1 MYKKILLPADG
12 SNYAEKAAEY
22 VKWIAK
28 SFNSEILVLNVF
40 ETSSLNP
47 FRSKKLKK
55 AFQEGGEQKLE
66 GVLKILENEGLKIKT
81 QIKEGRPADVILKT
95 IEDENIDRV
104 VIGFSWKNSFDWL
117 LKGRAAEKVIRAAQ
131 VPVMIIH

>member
-1 MYKKILLPADG
+1 MYKKILLPAD
-12 SNYAEKAAEY
+12 SSKYAEKAAEY
-22 VKWIAK
+22 AKWIAK

-55 AFQEGGEQKLE
+55 AFQEGGEQKLA

-81 QIKEGRPADVILKT
+81 QIKEGRPADAILKT

-104 VIGFSWKNSFDWL
+104 VIGFSWKNSFDRL
-117 LKGRAAEKVIRAAQ
+117 LKGRVAEKVIRAAQ